1 MPEPRKYRR
10 VYADK
15 EQRMYSND
23 PMRQQIASKYNEPV
37 VPIEEVVVTPK
48 YRTLPQNRFFRRP
61 GETEQQYYGRMAS
74 QESITPYFPEKD
86 IIAAELIGGLA
97 SKVAPRFS
105 SRLGSVEKGSVSES
119 DKEWYRGLVKEL
131 EKRGMEPTPENI
143 RKYLSTPEKPYKVV
157 LPELSK
163 YQKTKAFMS
172 TLNDIMKKKY
182 VGAYNPVPY
191 AVRDENNQFE
201 AFK

>member
-1 MPEPRKYRR
+1 MPEPKKYRR

-74 QESITPYFPEKD
+74 QESITPYFPEKE

-105 SRLGSVEKGSVSES
+105 SRLGSAEKAPVSEA

-131 EKRGMEPTPENI
+131 EKRGMEPTPENVG
-143 RKYLSTPEKPYKVV
+143 KYLLVGRK
-157 LPELSK
+157 LSK
-163 YQKTKAFMS
+163 LQNAKVYLKALSQKFGKIYGG
-172 TLNDIMKKKY
+172 TLNPM
-182 VGAYNPVPY
+182 PY
-191 AVRDENNQFE
+191 TLRDENNQFE
-201 AFK
+201 ALK

>member
-1 MPEPRKYRR
+1 MPEPKKYRR

-15 EQRMYSND
+15 ERRMYSND

-74 QESITPYFPEKD
+74 QESITPYFPEKE

-105 SRLGSVEKGSVSES
+105 SRLGSVEKGPVSEA
-119 DKEWYRGLVKEL
+119 DNQWYRDLVKEV
-131 EKRGMEPTPENI
+131 ESHGMEATPENI
-143 RKYLSTPEKPYKVV
+143 RKYLSTPVEPYKVV

-163 YQKTKAFMS
+163 YQKAKTLVN

-201 AFK
+201 ALK

>member
-1 MPEPRKYRR
+1 MPEPKKYRR

-74 QESITPYFPEKD
+74 QESITPYFPEKE

-105 SRLGSVEKGSVSES
+105 SRLGSAEKAPVSEA

-131 EKRGMEPTPENI
+131 EKRGMEPTPENV
-143 RKYLSTPEKPYKVV
+143 RKYLLVGRK
-157 LPELSK
+157 LSK
-163 YQKTKAFMS
+163 LQNAKVYLKALSQKFGKIYGG
-172 TLNDIMKKKY
+172 TLNPM
-182 VGAYNPVPY
+182 PY
-191 AVRDENNQFE
+191 TLRDENNQFE
-201 AFK
+201 ALK

>member
-1 MPEPRKYRR
+1 
-10 VYADK
+10 
-15 EQRMYSND
+15 MYSND

-61 GETEQQYYGRMAS
+61 DETEQQYYRRMAS
-74 QESITPYFPEKD
+74 QESITPYFPEKE

-105 SRLGSVEKGSVSES
+105 SRLGSSEKGN
-119 DKEWYRGLVKEL
+119 DLPRGLRPAKFNPYRTGKIL
-131 EKRGMEPTPENI
+131 AKRWMTEFDDTMNQI
-143 RKYLSTPEKPYKVV
+143 KPYTM
-157 LPELSK
+157 P
-163 YQKTKAFMS
+163 
-172 TLNDIMKKKY
+172 Y
-182 VGAYNPVPY
+182 V
-191 AVRDENNQFE
+191 VRDENNQFE

>member
-1 MPEPRKYRR
+1 
-10 VYADK
+10 
-15 EQRMYSND
+15 MYSND

-74 QESITPYFPEKD
+74 QESITPYFPEKE

-105 SRLGSVEKGSVSES
+105 SRLGSVEKSSVSEA
-119 DKEWYRGLVKEL
+119 DKEWYRDLVKEV
-131 EKRGMEPTPENI
+131 ESHGMEATPENI
-143 RKYLSTPEKPYKVV
+143 RKYLSTPVEPYKVV

-163 YQKTKAFMS
+163 YQKAKTLVN

>member
-1 MPEPRKYRR
+1 
-10 VYADK
+10 
-15 EQRMYSND
+15 MYSND

-74 QESITPYFPEKD
+74 QESITPYFPEKE

-105 SRLGSVEKGSVSES
+105 SRLGSAEKAPVSEA
-119 DKEWYRGLVKEL
+119 DKEWYRGTAP
-131 EKRGMEPTPENI
+131 GG
-143 RKYLSTPEKPYKVV
+143 PYEVV

-163 YQKTKAFMS
+163 LQNAKVYLKALSQKLGKIYGG
-172 TLNDIMKKKY
+172 TLNPM
-182 VGAYNPVPY
+182 PY
-191 AVRDENNQFE
+191 TLRDENNQFE
-201 AFK
+201 ALK

>member
-15 EQRMYSND
+15 EQRIYSND

-74 QESITPYFPEKD
+74 QESITPYFPEKE

-105 SRLGSVEKGSVSES
+105 SRLGSVEKGSVSEA

-131 EKRGMEPTPENI
+131 EKRGMEPTPENV
-143 RKYLSTPEKPYKVV
+143 RKYLTTPEKPYEVV

-163 YQKTKAFMS
+163 LKNAKVYLKALSQKLGKIYGG
-172 TLNDIMKKKY
+172 TLNPM
-182 VGAYNPVPY
+182 PY
-191 AVRDENNQFE
+191 TLRDENNQFE
-201 AFK
+201 ALK